1 MADRN
6 TILRHLEKSVDVDE
20 WALIG
25 VKEEFEKLDKI
36 EQILQEDS
44 DRPDVI
50 AIKVRNQI
58 RGSQK

>member
-50 AIKVRNQI
+50 AIKVRNI
-58 RGSQK
+58 VKE